1 MLRGPININKKLLKK
16 HESGEKLLELD
27 GKIEAKLKELDQ
39 ASAEY
44 ESFL

>member
-1 MLRGPININKKLLKK
+1 MLRGPIKINKNLLKE
-16 HESGEKLLELD
+16 HGSGEKLFELD